1 MSSPNHFTSGI
12 EDAFSSN
19 FLDYILASP
28 DYVLA
33 SPGKTY
39 SSSSNSFGVV
49 PIASPTLSLFHVDPY
64 MKVLQAFYAKE
75 SPIPPPTIEPSS
87 PMFNPQEFFLPE
99 GLLSPKKHNRSSSS
113 TSALPQ
119 EFKMGESSR
128 KTSLKR
134 HKEMPPKRTSTS
146 EAPAMT
152 QAAIRKLVADSVTV
166 ALEAQAAIMASTSNP
181 NKNTEPTG
189 TPVAKTGNYK
199 EFISCQPFYFNGT
212 EGAVGLIR
220 WFEWTESIF
229 SHSKCTEENKVT
241 FATGTL
247 IDDAL
252 SCFDVVNCMDWL
264 SKYHAKILCDE
275 KDIHIPIDV
284 IEKKS
289 DEKRLEDI
297 PIVRE
302 FSDVFPKDLPGL
314 PPVRQVQFQIDLI
327 PGAKL
332 VARAPYRLA
341 LLEMQELSNQLKELA
356 DRGKK
361 NYMPSSPSVI
371 SGSAEKQEVYMG
383 KDQETAFQLLKQKL
397 CEALI
402 LALPEGNDYFFVYY
416 DASLQDYDCEIRYH
430 PGKANVVADALSRKE
445 SLQVRSL
452 IMTVRPKLPSQIL
465 EAQNEALKEENIKA
479 ENL

>member
-1 MSSPNHFTSGI
+1 MAFVSSLNNNTSSTNKALNTACEVSTASTQVNADNFTNIDNLRVFHVDMRARRFLKNTGRKLTVNGNETIGFDKSKVECYNCHKRGHFARVI
-12 EDAFSSN
+12 EQLYAKWAHELKMGRLITDLEHIINDIQIHHQEDKES
-19 FLDYILASP
+19 YILASP

-252 SCFDVVNCMDWL
+252 SW
-264 SKYHAKILCDE
+264 
-275 KDIHIPIDV
+275 
-284 IEKKS
+284 
-289 DEKRLEDI
+289 
-297 PIVRE
+297 
-302 FSDVFPKDLPGL
+302 
-314 PPVRQVQFQIDLI
+314 
-327 PGAKL
+327 
-332 VARAPYRLA
+332 
-341 LLEMQELSNQLKELA
+341 
-356 DRGKK
+356 
-361 NYMPSSPSVI
+361 
-371 SGSAEKQEVYMG
+371 
-383 KDQETAFQLLKQKL
+383 
-397 CEALI
+397 
-402 LALPEGNDYFFVYY
+402 
-416 DASLQDYDCEIRYH
+416 
-430 PGKANVVADALSRKE
+430 
-445 SLQVRSL
+445 
-452 IMTVRPKLPSQIL
+452 
-465 EAQNEALKEENIKA
+465 
-479 ENL
+479 